1 MATWLVPRD
10 ELTVDQLRA
19 VEQNANENRV
29 ILGPPGS
36 GKTQVLLH
44 RAQHL
49 RDKIGCDASRFRIFV
64 YTRVL
69 KEYIRSALDL
79 LSLPEECVSTL
90 DEWCMHY
97 YRTHIKRA
105 LPMMGGVPDFAAI
118 RKAVLGDIRSKLFGF
133 EKFDFVL
140 VDEAQDLDPISFDLL
155 CAISKHVTVC
165 MDHKQQIYDHGSDE
179 SKILSKLGLKR
190 SNVSLLDA
198 FRCCPYIVKV
208 AAELIPDERSRQA
221 YLNQGRMPQTER
233 EKPLLYLAADF
244 TDEFNRLVEVLKT
257 RILKGDSIAIL
268 LPWTKL
274 IYGFE
279 KGLSEAGIEVEKQDG
294 ANFTTDLPKLLTYQ
308 GAKGL
313 TFDTVLIPRLTNKYF
328 QKISPSR
335 LERLLFVGTTRA
347 TSWVYYSAT
356 ESAAIPLLNKLK
368 SPGIADSIVIQKAGT
383 TQRLETPDTDDN
395 NGEDDMGVFD
405 LL

>member
-1 MATWLVPRD
+1 
-10 ELTVDQLRA
+10 
-19 VEQNANENRV
+19 
-29 ILGPPGS
+29 
-36 GKTQVLLH
+36 
-44 RAQHL
+44 
-49 RDKIGCDASRFRIFV
+49 
-64 YTRVL
+64 
-69 KEYIRSALDL
+69 
-79 LSLPEECVSTL
+79 
-90 DEWCMHY
+90 
-97 YRTHIKRA
+97 
-105 LPMMGGVPDFAAI
+105 MMGVVPIFAAI
-118 RKAVLGDIRSKLFGF
+118 RKAVLEDISTKLFGF
-133 EKFDFVL
+133 EKYDFVL

-179 SKILSKLGLKR
+179 AKILSKLGLKR

-208 AAELIPDERSRQA
+208 AAELIPDDKSRQA

-244 TDEFNRLVEVLKT
+244 TDEFNRLVEALKT

-268 LPWTKL
+268 LSWTKL